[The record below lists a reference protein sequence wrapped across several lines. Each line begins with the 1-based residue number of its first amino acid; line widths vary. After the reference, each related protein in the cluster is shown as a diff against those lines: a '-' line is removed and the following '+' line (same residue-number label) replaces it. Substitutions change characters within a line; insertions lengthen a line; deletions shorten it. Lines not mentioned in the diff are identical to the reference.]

1 MMINETID
9 DLKVFLMR
17 SFFILFIFLY
27 IACSDSEKVVDISN
41 DDVVAEV
48 NGSIITV
55 DKLRDEVQ
63 LLMEQ
68 FRVVNKNTLTE
79 EEQLMLKTKGLN
91 RIILNT
97 LLIMEACSSG
107 IFLAQG
113 EYEVTFRDV
122 KSGYEGDSF
131 REFLKDEGIP
141 SKLWQMRLKTN
152 LLIKKFIN
160 TKFRIKLSDDETRA
174 RAYYKAH
181 KERFKK
187 GQMVHAFHIMVA
199 SEDESN
205 VVRSAIKSQKKSFSE
220 LARMYSLAPEA
231 SFGGDL
237 GYFEIGQMPEEFG
250 PIVQLKKNQVSE
262 VIKTPYGYHIFK
274 IVDVKTPRQLTFSES
289 KKNIFGQFARDEQ
302 SDNFKKWLMEL
313 KNNSNIK
320 INENVLSEVSL

>member
-1 MMINETID
+1 
-9 DLKVFLMR
+9 MR
-17 SFFILFIFLY
+17 SFFISFIFLY
-27 IACSDSEKVVDISN
+27 IACSGSENVVEVSN
-41 DDVVAEV
+41 DAVVAEV
-48 NGSIITV
+48 NGSNITV
-55 DKLRDEVQ
+55 DKLHDEIQ
-63 LLMEQ
+63 LLMKQ
-68 FRVVNKNTLTE
+68 FRVANKNALTE
-79 EEQLMLKTKGLN
+79 EEKLILKTKGLN
-91 RIILNT
+91 RIIRNN
-97 LLIMEACSSG
+97 LLVMEASSSG
-107 IFLAQG
+107 ISLTRD
-113 EYEVTFRDV
+113 EYEVAFGEA

-131 REFLKDEGIP
+131 REFLKDVRISP
-141 SKLWQMRLKTN
+141 KLWQTRLKNN
-152 LLIKKFIN
+152 LLINKLIN
-160 TKFRIKLSDDETRA
+160 TKFKVKLSDDETRA

-181 KERFKK
+181 KERFEI

-199 SEDESN
+199 SEDESR

-231 SFGGDL
+231 PIGGDL

-274 IVDVKTPRQLTFSES
+274 IVDVKTSRQLSFSES
-289 KKNIFGQFARDEQ
+289 KKNIFEQFARDEQ

>member
-1 MMINETID
+1 MINETID

-27 IACSDSEKVVDISN
+27 IACSDSEKVVSISN
-41 DDVVAEV
+41 DDAVAEV

-55 DKLRDEVQ
+55 HKLRDEVQ

-79 EEQLMLKTKGLN
+79 AEKLLLKTKGLN
-91 RIILNT
+91 RIIRNN
-97 LLIMEACSSG
+97 LLIMEASSSG
-107 IFLAQG
+107 ISLTED
-113 EYEVTFRDV
+113 EYEVAFGQA

-131 REFLKDEGIP
+131 RELLKDEGIS
-141 SKLWQMRLKTN
+141 SKLWVMRLKNN
-152 LLIKKFIN
+152 LLINKLINSKFKIN
-160 TKFRIKLSDDETRA
+160 LSDDETRA
-174 RAYYKAH
+174 RVYYKAH
-181 KERFKK
+181 KERFEI

-199 SEDESN
+199 SEDESKL
-205 VVRSAIKSQKKSFSE
+205 VHRAIAAQKKSFSD
-220 LARMYSLAPEA
+220 LARMHSLAPEA
-231 SFGGDL
+231 SIGGDL

-274 IVDVKTPRQLTFSES
+274 IIDVKTPRQLSFSES
-289 KKNIFGQFARDEQ
+289 KKNIFEQFAIDDQ